1 MQTPNTTST
10 RAREFDGDVGITETL
25 NMAGTL
31 TLSGGTTIEL
41 PASEEAIIVR
51 KLAFAGN
58 GAIKVKVE
66 GVNALAVGEERTIMT
81 TTEALP
87 TSLSMLLLVD
97 DLYGADAEFSI
108 GSLHR
113 IVNASTKMGEIA
125 CKVAFSGDIDVSGE
139 VLFPERVE
147 GAIPLNHTTCRG
159 NYWLG
164 TTSWWTPEEDSVI
177 PAGSSLHVGK
187 CPGATSGRLT
197 VEGGANLYANDAKVD
212 NGCYLTLGNYGV
224 VTIRRLR
231 APMPSRR
238 QAAATLRS
246 TACRGSTQS
255 TLRRT
260 RRRL

>member
-1 MQTPNTTST
+1 MEPNPNMQTPNTTST

-41 PASEEAIIVR
+41 PASEEA
-51 KLAFAGN
+51 
-58 GAIKVKVE
+58 
-66 GVNALAVGEERTIMT
+66 
-81 TTEALP
+81 
-87 TSLSMLLLVD
+87 
-97 DLYGADAEFSI
+97 EFSI

-125 CKVAFSGDIDVSGE
+125 CKVAFSGDIDVSGD
-139 VLFPERVE
+139 VLFSERVE
-147 GAIPLNHTTCRG
+147 GAIPVNHTTCRG

-238 QAAATLRS
+238 RAAATLRS
-246 TACRGSTQS
+246 TAC
-255 TLRRT
+255 
-260 RRRL
+260 